1 MINFSV
7 LATTFI
13 LVLIAELGDKTQL
26 VAFSLTASTERP
38 KTIFAASSIAL
49 VASTIIAGVLGKVAN
64 EFIPA
69 FTGYISAGLFIFF
82 GVYMLVRRDISKVE
96 EAFLAAITM
105 ERSCIRMIEKGFKC
119 ADCYEP
125 RIMNIQRQEHSH
137 TGMFRILIK
146 EKRIFRDAVND
157 ESVIDPI
164 LAKLSPCSRRP
175 KRMSFSDVLRELIEK
190 EEIAVAFFSHLLEN
204 VRFEHPHGEEIR
216 EMIRNMI
223 AEEKEHLEIYE
234 CLIEE
239 ACNR

>member
-1 MINFSV
+1 MFSFSV
-7 LATTFI
+7 FAATYL

-26 VAFSLTASTERP
+26 VAFSLSASSERP
-38 KTIFAASSIAL
+38 KTIFIATSIAL

-64 EFIPA
+64 ELIPA
-69 FTGYISAGLFIFF
+69 FTGYISAGLFIAF
-82 GVYMLVRRDISKVE
+82 GVFMLLRRDISKVE

-146 EKRIFRDAVND
+146 EKRIFKDAVND
-157 ESVIDPI
+157 ESDIEPI

-175 KRMSFSDVLRELIEK
+175 KRMSFPEVLRELIGK
-190 EEIAVAFFSHLLEN
+190 ERSAIELFSHLLEN
-204 VRFEHPHGEEIR
+204 VRSEHPHAEEIR
-216 EMIRNMI
+216 GMIRNMI
-223 AEEKEHLEIYE
+223 EEEEEHLDIYT
-234 CLIEE
+234 CLLEE
-239 ACNR
+239 ACY